1 LAVLTRREMLG
12 ATALGLSA
20 TLCGPAAAAVRVR
33 SQPGVQLWTV
43 KDELARD
50 FEGTLRALHRIGYR
64 RIEAAGWVGR
74 SPAAFRDGVKAAG
87 LDPFSCH
94 FSMRDLIDEHETE
107 LAQARDV
114 GVRHVVA
121 SSPAWT
127 KPLDPAKPWNIGLA
141 EAMTLADWQ
150 RNADAMNRIGE
161 TAKAMGMRFG
171 YHNHAA
177 EMLPYDGVT
186 ALDEILRRTDP
197 ALVSLEL
204 DIGWVAAAGH
214 DPVET
219 ITRHAD
225 RIALLHIKDIATKAR
240 VRNQIAEDMTTTPV
254 GSGTIDWP
262 AVFATAG
269 KAKVVGWFVE
279 QEPPFAAPPLDGLQ
293 RSMAYLRKIGA

>member
-1 LAVLTRREMLG
+1 MAGPTRREMLG

-20 TLCGPAAAAVRVR
+20 MLCGPVSAARHVT
-33 SQPGVQLWTV
+33 SLPGVQLWTV
-43 KDELARD
+43 KDDIARD
-50 FEGTLRALHRIGYR
+50 FEGTLRALRRIGYR

-74 SPAAFRDGVKAAG
+74 SPAAFRAGVKAAG

-94 FSMRDLIDEHETE
+94 FSMRDLIDEHETD

-127 KPLDPAKPWNIGLA
+127 KPLDPAKPWNIALA
-141 EAMTLADWQ
+141 EGMTLADWQ

-161 TAKAMGMRFG
+161 SAKAMGMRFG

-177 EMLPYDGVT
+177 ELLTYDGVT

-204 DIGWVAAAGH
+204 DMGWVAAAGQ
-214 DPVET
+214 DPVAT
-219 ITRHAD
+219 ITRHAN
-225 RIALLHIKDIATKAR
+225 RIALLHVKDIATK
-240 VRNQIAEDMTTTPV
+240 VRTPGRIAEDLRTTPV

-262 AVFATAG
+262 AVFAAAG
-269 KAKVVGWFVE
+269 KAGVAGWFVE
-279 QEPPFAAPPLDGLQ
+279 QEAPFVRPPLEELEQ
-293 RSMAYLRKIGA
+293 SMAYLRKIKV